1 MRELNN
7 LDIHMFAGGASEQS
21 KQNAGA
27 FGTILGVMG
36 ASTGAFIGA
45 VAYASLEGAAKG
57 GAIGAVAGV
66 LSIPVAYWASSLPD
80 NIAYGVGSLYSALG
94 VI

>member
-1 MRELNN
+1 M
-7 LDIHMFAGGASEQS
+7 IAGGASQQTI
-21 KQNAGA
+21 QNAGT

-36 ASTGAFIGA
+36 ASTGLVIGGIA
-45 VAYASLEGAAKG
+45 SASLEGLLKG

-66 LSIPVAYWASSLPD
+66 LSLPVAYWASSLPD
-80 NIAYGVGSLYSALG
+80 HIAYGVGSLYNALG